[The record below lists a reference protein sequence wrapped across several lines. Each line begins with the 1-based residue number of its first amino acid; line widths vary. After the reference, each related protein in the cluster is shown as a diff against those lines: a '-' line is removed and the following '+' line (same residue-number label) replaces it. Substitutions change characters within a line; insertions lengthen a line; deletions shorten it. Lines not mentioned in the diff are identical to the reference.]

1 MSVIGYVFI
10 IVKVDELMVFN
21 LQIDRERK
29 DNQKQA
35 DQYIGVSS
43 EEGLAF
49 AMSGFFGHG
58 WVCKK

>member
-1 MSVIGYVFI
+1 MSVIDYVFI
-10 IVKVDELMVFN
+10 IVKVDEVMVFD

-35 DQYIGVSS
+35 NQYIRVSA

-58 WVCKK
+58 